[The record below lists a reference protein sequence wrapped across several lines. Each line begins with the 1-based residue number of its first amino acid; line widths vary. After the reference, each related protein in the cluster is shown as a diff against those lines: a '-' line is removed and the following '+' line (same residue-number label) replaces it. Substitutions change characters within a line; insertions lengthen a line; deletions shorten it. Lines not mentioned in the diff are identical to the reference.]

1 MNIVVLRRKN
11 GCSGLLALTKK
22 RLVSL
27 VLGTVIV
34 LPVTF
39 LIIGY
44 QFGVAHMRANPDDLS
59 LALQGELDAAQ
70 RLKIEEVTR
79 NAKENMDALA
89 LRLGK
94 LQAHVI
100 RLDALGQRLTQMAN
114 LDKGEFNFEQPPA
127 QGGPLSKTD
136 DPSIASMELPDFLES
151 LEELAVQ
158 IEDRSQQLGVLEEMI
173 MTRNLQAEVVPAG
186 RPITRGWLSSYYG
199 MRTDPFSGRRA
210 HHSGI
215 DFAGKEGSD
224 VVSVAAGVVTYSG
237 PRSGYGNLVEVNHG
251 KGYVTRY
258 GHNKENLVKV
268 GDTIKKGQVIAKMGS
283 TGRSTGPHVHFEVI
297 VNGRA
302 VNPKKYILAAR

>member
-1 MNIVVLRRKN
+1 MNIVVLRRNK
-11 GCSGLLALTKK
+11 GSSGLLTLTRH
-22 RLVSL
+22 RLISL

-34 LPVTF
+34 LPAAF
-39 LIIGY
+39 IGAGY
-44 QFGVAHMRANPDDLS
+44 YLGVAHMKANPDDLN
-59 LALQGELDAAQ
+59 LALQSELDAQ

-79 NAKENMDALA
+79 NAQENMDALA
-89 LRLGK
+89 LRLGN
-94 LQAHVI
+94 LQSHVV

-114 LDKGEFNFEQPPA
+114 LDNGEFNFEQPPA
-127 QGGPLSKTD
+127 QGGPLSNSD
-136 DPSIASMELPDFLES
+136 DMAGSSMNVPDFLQS
-151 LEELAVQ
+151 LQELSSQ
-158 IEDRSQQLGVLEEMI
+158 IEDRSQQLGVLEDML

-224 VVSVAAGVVTYSG
+224 VVAVAAGVVTYSG
-237 PRSGYGNLVEVNHG
+237 KRSGYGRLVEVNHG

-258 GHNKENLVKV
+258 GHNKEHLVEV
-268 GDTIKKGQVIAKMGS
+268 GDTVKKGQVIARMGS
-283 TGRSTGPHVHFEVI
+283 SGRSTGPHVHFEVL

-302 VNPKKYILAAR
+302 VDPKKYILASK